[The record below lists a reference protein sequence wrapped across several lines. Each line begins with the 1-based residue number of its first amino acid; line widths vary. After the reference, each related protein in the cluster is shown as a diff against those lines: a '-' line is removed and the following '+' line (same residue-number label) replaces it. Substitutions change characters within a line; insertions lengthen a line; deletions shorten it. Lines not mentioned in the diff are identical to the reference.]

1 MKDLDRALADISEIR
16 SALAR
21 GTAFRGYG
29 PATLAATGALAVACA
44 FVQAHWFAQPA
55 HHVFTYLKL
64 WIGVASLSV
73 LVVGLET
80 VTRSL
85 RVHSDLAQEMIVSA
99 AEHFL
104 PAAVTGALLT
114 VVLIRVAP
122 ESLWML
128 PGLWQLIFGLGV
140 FASCRFLPKLMP
152 AVGIWYVASGLAC
165 LLFARGEWAF
175 APAAMGAPFGIGQ
188 LLAAALLFKGEGVR
202 DVGT

>member
-1 MKDLDRALADISEIR
+1 MKHLERALADISEIR

-29 PATLAATGALAVACA
+29 PATLAATGALALAGA
-44 FVQAHWFAQPA
+44 LVQAHWLAQPA

-64 WIGVASLSV
+64 WIGIATVSV

-85 RVHSDLAQEMIVSA
+85 RVHSNLAQEMIVSA

-104 PAAVTGALLT
+104 PAAIAGALLT
-114 VVLIRVAP
+114 VVLIRAAP

-128 PGLWQLIFGLGV
+128 PGLWQVVFGLGV

-152 AVGIWYVASGLAC
+152 AVGVWYVVCGLAC
-165 LLFARGEWAF
+165 LLFARGAWAF
-175 APAAMGAPFGIGQ
+175 APAAMGAPFGVGQ
-188 LLAAALLFKGEGVR
+188 FLAAALLRSGEGGA
-202 DVGT
+202 DVQL